1 MFEDFQRIG
10 RLLFQEGLIDAFGG
24 NMSLLKGDKILITKR
39 DVMLG
44 ELKKDDLIEVGL
56 EPGDKDAQASRE
68 LKTHRAVY
76 KQGKTQAIINAHP
89 ANAIAISI
97 TDNKVVPQD
106 AVGLF
111 LFKAA
116 PIVRV
121 RDGVGSEETVRLLPN
136 FLNGDNVIAVVKSLG
151 SFAVGQDLAEAYK
164 YTSALENSCKVLVAM
179 RSSGGRSQ
187 SSDRRSSA
195 PTGRGQSH
203 ARGPMHDRSQRRQPS
218 GRQGRSEHRSAIP
231 PGIGVMGRDRNRNR

>member
-1 MFEDFQRIG
+1 
-10 RLLFQEGLIDAFGG
+10 
-24 NMSLLKGDKILITKR
+24 MSALKGDKILITKR

-44 ELKKDDLIEVGL
+44 DLKKDDLIEVGM
-56 EPGDKDAQASRE
+56 ESGDKDAQASRE

-76 KQGKTQAIINAHP
+76 KLGKTQAIINAHP

-121 RDGVGSEETVRLLPN
+121 RDGIGSEETVRLLPN
-136 FLNGDNVIAVVKSLG
+136 FLNGENTIAVVKSLG
-151 SFAVGQDLAEAYK
+151 TFSTGKDLAEAYK
-164 YTSALENSCKVLVAM
+164 YTSALENSCKILVAM
-179 RSSGGRSQ
+179 RASGGRQQ
-187 SSDRRSSA
+187 SSDRRDSRGPA
-195 PTGRGQSH
+195 GRSQSH
-203 ARGPMHDRSQRRQPS
+203 SRGPMHDRSQRRQPA
-218 GRQGRSEHRSAIP
+218 GRQSRSDYGRSAIP
-231 PGIGVMGRDRNRNR
+231 PGIGVMGRDRDRNRNR